1 MPSKKKGQFLPGET
15 KLAVEDVLKHKKS
28 VRKAAKENN
37 VDRTTLARYIKDAKK
52 DGVQNTTFKKSFVT
66 LKLVFFKPFPHSP

>member
-1 MPSKKKGQFLPGET
+1 MPSKKKGQFLPGEM

-28 VRKAAKENN
+28 IRKAAKENN

-66 LKLVFFKPFPHSP
+66 TQVSIF